1 MSLAQSLL
9 PELEHAADDGARRSC
24 VGLRWLVA
32 LVALTLPAPPAV
44 AAGAEK
50 PSPEARLAEAA
61 ELFSTGRYAE
71 CEQHFAAVGRSDVRL
86 GLAARAFYGAACCAA
101 QRGDPDGAFGQF
113 ANALAVG
120 FRDLERALADPR
132 LEPLRTDPRWLQ
144 FLKRTE
150 TQQQKHL
157 QTLDKELLAHY
168 VEDREQRLK
177 VSAGADAAS
186 FAAASAVRRAK
197 VVNLVEQGRA
207 KQADDCFHAGAVLAG
222 STAPEE
228 LARAEELARRAL
240 AIDPDLLAARPLVAT
255 AVDRRAMVAG
265 KPQKYG
271 TQIVE
276 LDGRWQLHP
285 VDPATTDAER
295 AAMGLPPLSDARARA
310 AALNPEP
317 APPPAGKPPR

>member
-1 MSLAQSLL
+1 MRAPQS
-9 PELEHAADDGARRSC
+9 GI
-24 VGLRWLVA
+24 
-32 LVALTLPAPPAV
+32 PAV
-44 AAGAEK
+44 ALALAALAGVVGAQTPGATPSPKAAAK
-50 PSPEARLAEAA
+50 PEPEARLAAAA
-61 ELFSTGRYAE
+61 ELFTAGRYAE

-150 TQQQKHL
+150 TQQQQHL

-177 VSAGADAAS
+177 VTAGADAAS
-186 FAAASAVRRAK
+186 FAAASALRRAK
-197 VVNLVEQGRA
+197 VVKLVEQERA
-207 KQADDCFHAGAVLAG
+207 KQADDCFHAAAILAG
-222 STAPEE
+222 SSAPEE

-276 LDGRWQLHP
+276 RDGRWQLHP

-295 AAMGLPPLSDARARA
+295 AAMGLPPLADAQARA
-310 AALNPEP
+310 AALNPQP
-317 APPPAGKPPR
+317 APPAATPPP